1 MTHQHITNFPEDP
14 LLDLDPWVGQ
24 RQASFRFE
32 LTNGVTGEKLGDI
45 TPIRNA
51 VLNHDTNRTIK
62 RQLDLDLGILDMAH
76 VNTLTDRVGVFMTF
90 PTGAEYPLGRYM
102 FTDASRVVTTR
113 GRLGNLILSD
123 EMFLVDQQIEIGIQ
137 GTGNSI
143 PSLIQTVLGDLPVTY
158 SIEPSPFTSSEN
170 WGIGSNRGSI
180 LETLSVSGD
189 YFSPWFNHS
198 NVMKFIRTF
207 NPADEIPDFNW
218 DMGNKVVRSGIV
230 ESDDLLTAPNRF
242 IVISNTATDPSAEVV
257 AVADVAATAPN
268 SITNRGFVIA
278 NVQDLQLTDGSQA
291 TAVVNGIAQ
300 RMTTF
305 ERISISTAPDPRHDS
320 YNIINWQDEHWL
332 ELAWSMPLME
342 GRAMSHLLRKSYT

>member
-1 MTHQHITNFPEDP
+1 MTHQHVTNFPEDP

-32 LTNGVTGEKLGDI
+32 LTNGVTGEKLGDL

-51 VLNHDTNRTIK
+51 TLTHDTNRTIK
-62 RQLDLDLGILDMAH
+62 RQLDLDLGVRDMAA
-76 VNTLTDRVGVFMTF
+76 VNTLTDRVSPFMVF

-102 FTDASRVVTTR
+102 FTDASRVFTTA

-123 EMFLVDQQIEIGIQ
+123 EMFLVDQQIEVGIQ
-137 GTGNSI
+137 GSGKGISG
-143 PSLIQTVLGDLPVTY
+143 LIRDILGDLPVVSSVEATPY
-158 SIEPSPFTSSEN
+158 PSSEN
-170 WGIGSNRGSI
+170 WGIGSNRGQI

-189 YFSPWFNHS
+189 YFSPWFDNT
-198 NVMKFIRTF
+198 NVMRFIRTF
-207 NPADEIPDFNW
+207 NPADLIPDFNW
-218 DMGNKVVRSGIV
+218 DVGNKVIRSGIV

-242 IVISNTATDPSAEVV
+242 IVVSNTAADPGVEVV
-257 AVADVAATAPN
+257 ATADVAASAPN
-268 SITNRGFVIA
+268 SIPNRGFVIA
-278 NVQDLQLTDGSQA
+278 NVQDLQLTDSNQA

-300 RMTTF
+300 RMTVF
-305 ERISISTAPDPRHDS
+305 EQISISTAPDPRHDG

-332 ELAWSMPLME
+332 ELAWSLPLME